1 MRFGWA
7 IRLIGVISLIAWSML
22 AAAGATDGSA
32 WRSLEDLRH
41 GRIGYVNGMVFGP
54 FLQKTYPEAQ
64 LISFNNPS
72 DLIQGL
78 KSGKVDTAVLA
89 RISAR
94 AVVASNSE
102 LAILDEAVMR
112 FPLGIGFG
120 KRQSALRRRF
130 DSYLER
136 IRSDGR
142 YREINDRWFVNDPEK
157 AAPPDY
163 RPASPRE
170 KRVAAVAIADMPYVA
185 FKDGRF
191 VGFDIEILQSFA
203 AEENID
209 LKIQALDFGALLPA
223 IASGKADIIA
233 DGLAITEERRKAV
246 DFSAPYGEETG
257 AAIVMRRRIAQD
269 RWPPSRAQ
277 GVGVSSQELQS
288 IDDLKGRRI
297 AVIVG
302 ASTDAYATRT
312 FPQAQIVR
320 LASKTDVLSSVQTGS
335 ADAGLLDTVS
345 AHRALAETPNLAI
358 LADDLEPLPIAAAFR
373 QSDVKLRERFD
384 RFLSGFQSSGALSDL
399 HESWFAGKTL
409 GAPGKRLDR
418 GPTLR
423 VGVAPD
429 LGLPFVDLQD
439 GQYVGS
445 EVELAYRF
453 AQAGGFQLVL
463 APMKFDAL
471 MTSLATGKIDLIV
484 SNLAMTAERAKEVAF
499 SRPYG
504 EETLAA
510 FVRAADRAVAETTP
524 PLRPASWLDGL
535 RQSVASTFVV
545 EQRWKLLADGLLVTL
560 QVSILSTLFGTLVG
574 ALICYLRMS
583 DAWLA
588 RRVGKFYIGFIRG
601 LPVLILLMLIFYVV
615 FAHININAVL
625 VAVIA
630 FGLNFGAYVAEIFRS
645 GIRSVDRGQYEAG
658 IAMGFT
664 SLQAFLFFVAPQGLR
679 NILPVYRG
687 EFISL
692 VKMTSIV
699 GYIGVQD
706 LTKASDIIRSR
717 TFDAFFPLLMVSAAY
732 FLVIWLLGL
741 LLDFAE
747 HRTNPRRIRSKIVA
761 R

>member
-1 MRFGWA
+1 M
-7 IRLIGVISLIAWSML
+7 
-22 AAAGATDGSA
+22 
-32 WRSLEDLRH
+32 
-41 GRIGYVNGMVFGP
+41 
-54 FLQKTYPEAQ
+54 
-64 LISFNNPS
+64 
-72 DLIQGL
+72 
-78 KSGKVDTAVLA
+78 
-89 RISAR
+89 
-94 AVVASNSE
+94 
-102 LAILDEAVMR
+102 
-112 FPLGIGFG
+112 
-120 KRQSALRRRF
+120 
-130 DSYLER
+130 
-136 IRSDGR
+136 
-142 YREINDRWFVNDPEK
+142 
-157 AAPPDY
+157 
-163 RPASPRE
+163 
-170 KRVAAVAIADMPYVA
+170 
-185 FKDGRF
+185 
-191 VGFDIEILQSFA
+191 
-203 AEENID
+203 
-209 LKIQALDFGALLPA
+209 
-223 IASGKADIIA
+223 
-233 DGLAITEERRKAV
+233 
-246 DFSAPYGEETG
+246 
-257 AAIVMRRRIAQD
+257 
-269 RWPPSRAQ
+269 
-277 GVGVSSQELQS
+277 GVSSQELQS

-297 AVIVG
+297 AIIFG
-302 ASTDAYATRT
+302 ASTEPYATRN

-399 HESWFAGKTL
+399 HERWFAGEML

-439 GQYVGS
+439 GQYVGF

-453 AQAGGFQLVL
+453 AEAEGFQLVL
-463 APMKFDAL
+463 APMKLDAL

-484 SNLAMTAERAKEVAF
+484 SNLTMTAERAKEVAF

-504 EETLAA
+504 EERLAA
-510 FVRAADRAVAETTP
+510 FVRAADRAEAEATH
-524 PLRPASWLDGL
+524 PLLPATWLDGV

-588 RRVGKFYIGFIRG
+588 RGVGKFYIGFIRS
-601 LPVLILLMLIFYVV
+601 LPVLLLLMLIFYVV
-615 FAHININAVL
+615 FAHININPIL

-645 GIRSVDRGQYEAG
+645 GIRSVDRGQHEAG

-664 SLQAFLFFVAPQGLR
+664 SLQAFLFFVAPQALR

-699 GYIGVQD
+699 GYIGVLD

-717 TFDAFFPLLMVSAAY
+717 TFEAFFPLLMVSAAY

-747 HRTNPRRIRSKIVA
+747 HRTNPRHIRSKIVA